1 MEGGE
6 GEGEGMRPWL
16 RQGQGPSQHAWAND
30 SELTAMRLRRVRSLH
45 WRVRRVR
52 VRVSVA
58 VMAEAATVVVE
69 TAAAMTAA
77 ALVLLVAQVVLVAH
91 TLPWVACTMRARGVS
106 AEVRG
111 TREAALTT
119 GQGPRRT
126 MSNTSAVS

>member
-1 MEGGE
+1 MRAVGLDDEHVQRSAL
-6 GEGEGMRPWL
+6 RPWL
-16 RQGQGPSQHAWAND
+16 R
-30 SELTAMRLRRVRSLH
+30 
-45 WRVRRVR
+45 
-52 VRVSVA
+52 
-58 VMAEAATVVVE
+58 
-69 TAAAMTAA
+69 
-77 ALVLLVAQVVLVAH
+77 LLVAQVVLVAH

>member
-58 VMAEAATVVVE
+58 AMAEAATVVAE

-77 ALVLLVAQVVLVAH
+77 ALGLLVAQVVRLEVMGVLA
-91 TLPWVACTMRARGVS
+91 AAGNGGEERGGRQRV
-106 AEVRG
+106 G
-111 TREAALTT
+111 
-119 GQGPRRT
+119 
-126 MSNTSAVS
+126 

>member
-1 MEGGE
+1 
-6 GEGEGMRPWL
+6 MRPWL
-16 RQGQGPSQHAWAND
+16 RQGQGPSQHARAND

-58 VMAEAATVVVE
+58 AMAEAATVVVE

-77 ALVLLVAQVVLVAH
+77 ALGLLVAQVVLVAH